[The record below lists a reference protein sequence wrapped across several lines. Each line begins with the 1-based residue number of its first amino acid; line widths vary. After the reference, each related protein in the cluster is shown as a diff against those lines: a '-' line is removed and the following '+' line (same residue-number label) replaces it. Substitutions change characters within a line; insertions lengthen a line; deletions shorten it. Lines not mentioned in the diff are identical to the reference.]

1 MTKPARGE
9 GDTIK
14 ITVKDVLEIDY
25 EKVLIVI
32 KNFMRKYFETTGADN
47 LVIGLSGGIDSST
60 LLAVLAET
68 VDREK
73 IIALILP
80 DTRVTPEED
89 VKDAVLLA
97 EMYGV
102 RYHIVEID
110 RIVDSFTV
118 IPGFN
123 IDGKLDTGNLR
134 ARIRMAIMYYYAN
147 RYNGIVVGSSDRSEL
162 LIGYFTKYGDGG
174 ADILPLGCLFKT
186 QVRMLGKRLGLPR
199 RITEKPSSPRLWRDH
214 LAEEEIGLKYEEVDL
229 ILYGLFDKKLPP
241 NEVAEAV
248 GVPESAVKKVLKMH
262 CLSRHKRRFPPI
274 PSLPWND
281 NPVGELEY
289 L

>member
-25 EKVLIVI
+25 EKVLVVI

-97 EMYGV
+97 EKYGV